1 MCTIELTANGQSL
14 ISVKIC
20 HCTRYELSAPGCSVG
35 LYHQYLASLCCVL
48 LCRYLEHV
56 PLSQLDKLVS
66 VIRDKLNGMSLEAS
80 LARNADIHHI
90 DPEEDLNKVLP
101 GIAL

>member
-20 HCTRYELSAPGCSVG
+20 HCTRDESSPAGCSV